1 MFRRVLNWAAKAAGR
16 GAGGS
21 NLPLAVAATP
31 SAEAEAQRE
40 ILKEAV
46 RELSH
51 GMSKPMQ
58 LSPADTL
65 NKWATA
71 FRGEKEKELSTEQ
84 LEELGRA
91 LYEGAPAPEP
101 GGTVDLPKDE
111 VLAVQVWRCAALRGS
126 IEASYS
132 LAVCIREGRGCAK
145 DSKDAFERMLELAEK
160 KNYHLAHYA
169 VAIMLTTAEAGGQPD
184 HVKAF
189 HHFKAAAKG
198 GVMPALHNIAN
209 AYAAGR
215 GVKQSDYNAMLYYQA
230 AADAGDPHAMF
241 SLAGWLHTGRATEGG
256 KKFPEKAFQYNLQAA
271 HLGHPAAMFNVG
283 AAFMSGI
290 GTGEGKDYV
299 KAAGWFEK
307 ASYEGT
313 GRIVEASINLGN
325 MYRQGLGVPRDQ
337 EKAKAIFQKCAP
349 FNSRCA
355 SILQEM
361 NS

>member
-1 MFRRVLNWAAKAAGR
+1 MFRRALNWAAKVAGR
-16 GAGGS
+16 GAG
-21 NLPLAVAATP
+21 ATTSFPGP

-65 NKWATA
+65 NKWAAT

-91 LYEGAPAPEP
+91 LYEGAASEP
-101 GGTVDLPKDE
+101 GTTVDLPKDE
-111 VLAVQVWRCAALRGS
+111 ALAVQVWRSAAQRGS
-126 IEASYS
+126 VEASYS

-169 VAIMLTTAEAGGQPD
+169 VAIMLTTTEAGGQPD

-256 KKFPEKAFQYNLQAA
+256 KKYPEKAFQYNLQAA
-271 HLGHPAAMFNVG
+271 HMGHPAAMFNVG

-325 MYRQGLGVPRDQ
+325 LYRQGLGVPRDLDR
-337 EKAKAIFQKCAP
+337 AKSIFQKCAP
-349 FNSRCA
+349 FNSKCA